1 VLFGFASC
9 KTARE
14 VTVERVRPISTNK
27 LIRKV
32 EENSFD
38 YKYLNIKRIVVQY
51 DGPDEK
57 TSFRASLKS
66 EKDKQLQVSISKLNF
81 PVARMHLTPDSV
93 KLVNYMEKSYL
104 LEDYDFLSGFVNAD
118 LDFEMVQAVISNEA
132 FSYRDDPRDNDF
144 KDFVSY
150 TESGMYILQSLK
162 RRKLTKIAKKG
173 GEEKMDRYLNKLNE
187 ENFIV
192 QQLYIDPKTFKIRK
206 ILLDDQSNQRTATI
220 NFSEFEKVNGQ
231 LYPGSI
237 DIKFASQEKD
247 LSIKIKLSKFST
259 EKDSF
264 SFNVPEKYSRVN

>member
-1 VLFGFASC
+1 MLFGFASC

-51 DGPDEK
+51 DGHDEK

>member
-1 VLFGFASC
+1 VLFGLASC

-14 VTVERVRPISTNK
+14 VTVEKVRPISTNR
-27 LIRKV
+27 LIKKV
-32 EENSFD
+32 DENSFD

-206 ILLDDQSNQRTATI
+206 ILLDDQSNQRTAAI
-220 NFSEFEKVNGQ
+220 NFSEFEKIGGQ